1 MSVQSQIDRLNTI
14 KERIRTNLVAQGVT
28 VPEDTMLE
36 VMAEKILSVAGG
48 ETVPD
53 YWVTELQTKS
63 DAIQRAMEV
72 AGRNKSAFLW
82 YTDAHWP
89 LSAKKFTVLLRYL
102 SEHTPMNKVNFGGDI
117 VGDPNPHNHAN
128 TEYVY
133 DWRSQIA
140 GLPNHHSVWGNHDLN
155 HRATNVKNMAYA
167 QLLAQEESADMVIG
181 GESYYYIDSPAE
193 KTRYL
198 YLSYITAGAEFS
210 DSETAAEMVAQGKFL
225 TDALASVEE
234 GWHIVAIAH
243 RWYQY
248 TKDSNNQLVI
258 EGGSVPF
265 YEAEILRVFDAYNAR
280 ATAHEAPNYI
290 VATDFSNAK
299 GKVEFCIGGHCHLDY
314 DFTSDGGIP
323 VIITA
328 SETNQ
333 ERNTG
338 ETEDNGVVGTI
349 TESAVFGVVA
359 DYSDSENTKITVVGV
374 GRGTSRVVRRTDI
387 KPVSLS
393 DITYSGDTTVGAA
406 LDAAKFSFTVNYSNG
421 TTDTVHG
428 AASVS
433 PATIGMVGDNAVTIT
448 YTEAEVTVSG
458 AATIVGTAAPM
469 ANLFDKNDPDVLLGG
484 RINSSGNAVYQA
496 DGQLVTGWIEGK
508 AGDVFTIKCDKPNTA
523 NNYVGATN
531 CYNSGKVYI
540 SNLSTAHTTAVSM
553 SDDGMTVVCTIP
565 ATLNGIDF
573 SATAYVRICVAY
585 TDIDSIVITKA

>member
-1 MSVQSQIDRLNTI
+1 MSVQSQIDRLNAI

-36 VMAEKILSVAGG
+36 VMAEKILSVAGR

-89 LSAKKFTVLLRYL
+89 LSAKKFPVLLRYL

-198 YLSYITAGAEFS
+198 YLSYIMAGAGFS
-210 DSETAAEMVAQGKFL
+210 DSDTAAEMVAHGKFI
-225 TDALASVEE
+225 TDSLASVED

-243 RWYQY
+243 RWWQY
-248 TKDSNNQLVI
+248 TKDANNQLVI

-349 TESAVFGVVA
+349 TESAVFGVIA
-359 DYSDSENTKITVVGV
+359 DYSDPENTKITVVGV
-374 GRGTSRVVRRTDI
+374 GRGTSRVVRRADI

-393 DITYSGDTTVGAA
+393 DITYSGDTTVGTTI
-406 LDAAKFSFTVNYSNG
+406 DAAKFRFTVNYSNG
-421 TTDTVHG
+421 TTDTVNG

-433 PATIGMVGDNAVTIT
+433 PATIGVVGDNAVTIT

-458 AATIVGTAAPM
+458 AATIVGTAAPV

-508 AGDVFTIKCDKPNTA
+508 AGDVFTVKSDKANTA
-523 NNYVGATN
+523 NNYVGSTN

-540 SNLSTAHTTAVSM
+540 SILSTVHTTAVSM

-585 TDIDSIVITKA
+585 TDIDSIIITKA